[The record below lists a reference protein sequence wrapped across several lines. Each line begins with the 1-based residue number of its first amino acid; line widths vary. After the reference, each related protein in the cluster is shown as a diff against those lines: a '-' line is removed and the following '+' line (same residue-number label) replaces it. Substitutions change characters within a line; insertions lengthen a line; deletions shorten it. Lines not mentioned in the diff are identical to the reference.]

1 MVDLSPSL
9 LSNFYRQIRL
19 RLQSELNSSLG
30 LLRLAWRDD
39 RRQKAVY
46 LNNQGKSNGILFL
59 LDLKSKIDKK
69 VRISLHEN
77 SISLTVSMDE
87 SGIIEQIRFQL
98 FIINQT

>member
-1 MVDLSPSL
+1 M
-9 LSNFYRQIRL
+9 
-19 RLQSELNSSLG
+19 
-30 LLRLAWRDD
+30 RLAWRDD

-69 VRISLHEN
+69 VRMSLHES
-77 SISLTVSMDE
+77 SISLTVSTDE

-98 FIINQT
+98 FIMNQT